1 MSTREATLAR
11 LIEEEWPKL
20 RRYFRTLVPESDVL
34 DLVQNTMLA
43 YVESDGPSDR
53 AKERAYLWGIAW
65 RQSQRYYEKHSR
77 KGVPFDSAVHT
88 ASQLDG
94 SFTSQLDRRD
104 RLVAAL
110 HGIPV
115 QQQSAMILRHCEGL
129 TLEEIAEALE
139 LSLATVKRYLTAAEQ
154 TLRAELGTLDGLPA
168 AYEKL

>member
-1 MSTREATLAR
+1 MATREATLAR

-34 DLVQNTMLA
+34 DLVQSTMLA
-43 YVESDGPSDR
+43 YVESDGPSDP

-77 KGVPFDSAVHT
+77 KNVPFDSAVHT

-110 HGIPV
+110 HSIPL
-115 QQQSAMILRHCEGL
+115 QQQSATILRHCEGL
-129 TLEEIAEALE
+129 TLEEVAEALE

-154 TLRAELGTLDGLPA
+154 TLRGELGTLDGLPA

>member
-1 MSTREATLAR
+1 MATREATLAR

-43 YVESDGPSDR
+43 YVESDGPSDQ

-110 HGIPV
+110 HRIPV
-115 QQQSAMILRHCEGL
+115 QQQSAMVLRHCEGL

-154 TLRAELGTLDGLPA
+154 TLRADLGTLDGLPA